1 MSCAFL
7 DFRLYGNDINT
18 EPIITMTNTNNYR
31 TIAKRVISSEASAL
45 EKLSKNIP
53 EDFNTIIEF
62 LLSFTGRVIFTGI
75 GKSGYIARKIAA
87 SFSSTGMPAFYLHP
101 AEASHGDLG
110 MVTRDDLVIMI
121 SNSGETKELF
131 NIIEYCNNS
140 SIKIA
145 AMTMNKNSTLAKRSD
160 FLLIV
165 PEYSEASVI
174 GAPTISSLIMLSL
187 GDALMTVIHEKR
199 GFTKDD
205 FKVYH
210 PGGTIGANL
219 TKIKNLMRS
228 GDEIPL
234 VYEDTSFAETIIVM
248 NKKRL
253 GCTLVTDKNQNL
265 VGIITDGDLRRHI
278 NAQIHLKTASNIMT
292 KNPIHISSEILAK
305 EALNLMKAKNITN
318 LPIIDANII
327 TGIIHIHDL
336 LRIGVN

>member
-1 MSCAFL
+1 
-7 DFRLYGNDINT
+7 
-18 EPIITMTNTNNYR
+18 MTNTNNYR

-45 EKLSKNIP
+45 EKLSENIP

-174 GAPTISSLIMLSL
+174 GVPTISSLIMLSL

-318 LPIIDANII
+318 VPIIDANII

>member
-1 MSCAFL
+1 M
-7 DFRLYGNDINT
+7 NH
-18 EPIITMTNTNNYR
+18 TNNYQI
-31 TIAKRVISSEASAL
+31 IAKRVIFSEASAL
-45 EKLSKNIP
+45 EKLSENIP
-53 EDFNTIIEF
+53 EDFNRIIEF
-62 LLSFTGRVIFTGI
+62 LLSFKGRIILTGI

-110 MVTRDDLVIMI
+110 MVTRNDLVIML

-131 NIIEYCNNS
+131 NIIEYCKNS

-160 FLLIV
+160 FLLIL
-165 PEYSEASVI
+165 PEYQEASLI

-205 FKVYH
+205 FKIYH

-234 VYEDTSFAETIIVM
+234 VYEDTSFAKTIIIM

-265 VGIITDGDLRRHI
+265 IGIITDGDLRRHI
-278 NAQIHLKTASNIMT
+278 NDQIHLKTASSIMT
-292 KNPIHISSEILAK
+292 KNPIYISSEIFAK

-318 LPIIDANII
+318 IPIVDDNII
-327 TGIIHIHDL
+327 IGIIHIHDL
-336 LRIGVN
+336 LRMGVN

>member
-1 MSCAFL
+1 
-7 DFRLYGNDINT
+7 
-18 EPIITMTNTNNYR
+18 MTNTNNYR
-31 TIAKRVISSEASAL
+31 IIAKRVISSEASAL
-45 EKLSKNIP
+45 EKLSENIP
-53 EDFNTIIEF
+53 EDFNRIIEF
-62 LLSFTGRVIFTGI
+62 LLSFKGRIILTGI

-110 MVTRDDLVIMI
+110 MVTRNDIVIML

-131 NIIEYCNNS
+131 NIIEYCKNS

-165 PEYSEASVI
+165 PEYQEASVI
-174 GAPTISSLIMLSL
+174 GVPTISSLIMLSL

-205 FKVYH
+205 FKIYH

-234 VYEDTSFAETIIVM
+234 VYEDTSFAKTIIIM

-278 NAQIHLKTASNIMT
+278 NDQIHLKTASSIMT
-292 KNPIHISSEILAK
+292 KKPIHISSEIFAK

-318 LPIIDANII
+318 IPIVDDNII
-327 TGIIHIHDL
+327 IGIIHIHDL
-336 LRIGVN
+336 LRIGVS

>member
-1 MSCAFL
+1 
-7 DFRLYGNDINT
+7 
-18 EPIITMTNTNNYR
+18 
-31 TIAKRVISSEASAL
+31 
-45 EKLSKNIP
+45 
-53 EDFNTIIEF
+53 
-62 LLSFTGRVIFTGI
+62 
-75 GKSGYIARKIAA
+75 
-87 SFSSTGMPAFYLHP
+87 MPAFYLHP
-101 AEASHGDLG
+101 VEASHGDLG
-110 MVTRDDLVIMI
+110 MVMRDDLVIML

-131 NIIEYCNNS
+131 NIIEYCKNS

-160 FLLIV
+160 FSLIV
-165 PEYSEASVI
+165 PEYHEASAI

-205 FKVYH
+205 FKIYH

-248 NKKRL
+248 NKKCL
-253 GCTLVTDKNQNL
+253 GCTLVMDKNQNL

-278 NAQIHLKTASNIMT
+278 NDQIHLKTASNIMT
-292 KNPIHISSEILAK
+292 KNPIHSAPSIFAK

-318 LPIIDANII
+318 IPIVDDNVII
-327 TGIIHIHDL
+327 GIIHIHDL
-336 LRIGVN
+336 LRIGVS

>member
-1 MSCAFL
+1 
-7 DFRLYGNDINT
+7 
-18 EPIITMTNTNNYR
+18 MTNTNNYHI
-31 TIAKRVISSEASAL
+31 IAKRVISNEASAL
-45 EKLSKNIP
+45 EKLSENIP
-53 EDFNTIIEF
+53 EDFNKIVEF
-62 LLSFTGRVIFTGI
+62 LLSFKGRVILTGI

-110 MVTRDDLVIMI
+110 MITKDDLVIML

-131 NIIEYCNNS
+131 NITTYCKNS

-160 FLLIV
+160 FLLII
-165 PEYSEASVI
+165 PEYPEASVI

-187 GDALMTVIHEKR
+187 GDALMTAVHEKR

-205 FKVYH
+205 FKIYH

-234 VYEDTSFAETIIVM
+234 VYEDTSFAETVIIM

-253 GCTLVTDKNQNL
+253 GCALVTDKNKNL
-265 VGIITDGDLRRHI
+265 LGIITDGDLRRHI
-278 NAQIHLKTASNIMT
+278 SDQIHLKTASSIMT
-292 KNPIHISSEILAK
+292 KNPTCISSETFAK
-305 EALNLMKAKNITN
+305 ETLNLMKSKNITN
-318 LPIIDANII
+318 IPIVDDNVI

-336 LRIGVN
+336 LKVGVS

>member
-1 MSCAFL
+1 M
-7 DFRLYGNDINT
+7 NH
-18 EPIITMTNTNNYR
+18 TNNYQI
-31 TIAKRVISSEASAL
+31 IAKRVISSAASAL

-53 EDFNTIIEF
+53 EDFSRIIEF
-62 LLSFTGRVIFTGI
+62 LLSFKGRIILTGI

-110 MVTRDDLVIMI
+110 MVTRHDLVIML

-131 NIIEYCNNS
+131 NVVEYCKNF

-145 AMTMNKNSTLAKRSD
+145 AMTMDKNSTLAKRSD

-165 PEYSEASVI
+165 PEHPEASLI

-187 GDALMTVIHEKR
+187 GDALITVIHEQR

-205 FKVYH
+205 FKIYH
-210 PGGTIGANL
+210 PGGIIGANL

-234 VYEDTSFAETIIVM
+234 VYEDTSFADTIIIM

-265 VGIITDGDLRRHI
+265 IGIITDGDLRRHI
-278 NAQIHLKTASNIMT
+278 NDQIHLKTASSVMT
-292 KNPIHISSEILAK
+292 KNPIYISSEIFAK
-305 EALNLMKAKNITN
+305 EALNLMQAKNITN
-318 LPIIDANII
+318 IPIVDDNII
-327 TGIIHIHDL
+327 IGIIHIHDL
-336 LRIGVN
+336 LRMGVS

>member
-1 MSCAFL
+1 M
-7 DFRLYGNDINT
+7 T
-18 EPIITMTNTNNYR
+18 KTMTDTNNYR
-31 TIAKRVISSEASAL
+31 AIAKRVISNEASAL
-45 EKLSKNIP
+45 EKLSENIP
-53 EDFNTIIEF
+53 EDFNKIVEF
-62 LLSFTGRVIFTGI
+62 LLSFKGRVILTGI

-110 MVTRDDLVIMI
+110 MIAKDDLVIML

-131 NIIEYCNNS
+131 NITAYCKNS

-160 FLLIV
+160 FLLII
-165 PEYSEASVI
+165 PEYPEASVI

-187 GDALMTVIHEKR
+187 GDALMTAVHEKR

-205 FKVYH
+205 FKIYH

-234 VYEDTSFAETIIVM
+234 VYEDTSFAETVIIM

-253 GCTLVTDKNQNL
+253 GCAIVTDKNKNL
-265 VGIITDGDLRRHI
+265 LGIITDGDLRRHI
-278 NAQIHLKTASNIMT
+278 SDQIHLKTASSIMT
-292 KNPIHISSEILAK
+292 KNPTCISSETFAK
-305 EALNLMKAKNITN
+305 ETLNLMKSKNITN
-318 LPIIDANII
+318 IPIVDDNII

-336 LRIGVN
+336 LKVGVS

>member
-1 MSCAFL
+1 
-7 DFRLYGNDINT
+7 
-18 EPIITMTNTNNYR
+18 MTNTNNYR

-45 EKLSKNIP
+45 EKLSENIP

-174 GAPTISSLIMLSL
+174 GVPTISSLIMLSL
-187 GDALMTVIHEKR
+187 GDALMTVLHEKR
-199 GFTKDD
+199 GFTRDD

-318 LPIIDANII
+318 VPIIDANII

>member
-1 MSCAFL
+1 
-7 DFRLYGNDINT
+7 
-18 EPIITMTNTNNYR
+18 MTDTNNYQI
-31 TIAKRVISSEASAL
+31 IAKRVISSEASAL
-45 EKLSKNIP
+45 EKLSENIP
-53 EDFNTIIEF
+53 EDFNRIIEF
-62 LLSFTGRVIFTGI
+62 LLSFKGRIILTGI

-110 MVTRDDLVIMI
+110 MVTRNDLVIML

-131 NIIEYCNNS
+131 NIIEYCKNS

-165 PEYSEASVI
+165 PEYPEASVI

-205 FKVYH
+205 FKIYH

-228 GDEIPL
+228 GDAIPL
-234 VYEDTSFAETIIVM
+234 VYEDTSFAETIIIM

-265 VGIITDGDLRRHI
+265 VGIITDGDLRRHV
-278 NAQIHLKTASNIMT
+278 NDQIHLKTASSIMT
-292 KNPIHISSEILAK
+292 KNPIHISSEIFAK

-318 LPIIDANII
+318 IPIVDDNII
-327 TGIIHIHDL
+327 IGIIHIHDL
-336 LRIGVN
+336 LRIGVS

>member
-1 MSCAFL
+1 
-7 DFRLYGNDINT
+7 
-18 EPIITMTNTNNYR
+18 
-31 TIAKRVISSEASAL
+31 
-45 EKLSKNIP
+45 
-53 EDFNTIIEF
+53 
-62 LLSFTGRVIFTGI
+62 
-75 GKSGYIARKIAA
+75 
-87 SFSSTGMPAFYLHP
+87 MPAFYLHP

-110 MVTRDDLVIMI
+110 MVTRNDLVIML

-131 NIIEYCNNS
+131 NVIEYCKNS

-145 AMTMNKNSTLAKRSD
+145 VMTMNKNSTLAKRSD

-165 PEYSEASVI
+165 PEYPEASII

-205 FKVYH
+205 FKIYH

-278 NAQIHLKTASNIMT
+278 NDQIHLKTASSIMT
-292 KNPIHISSEILAK
+292 KNPIHISSDIFAK

-318 LPIIDANII
+318 IPIVDDNVII
-327 TGIIHIHDL
+327 GMIHIHDL
-336 LRIGVN
+336 LRIGVS

>member
-1 MSCAFL
+1 
-7 DFRLYGNDINT
+7 
-18 EPIITMTNTNNYR
+18 MTNTNNYR

-45 EKLSKNIP
+45 EKLSENIP
-53 EDFNTIIEF
+53 EDFNKIIEF
-62 LLSFTGRVIFTGI
+62 LLSFKGRVILTGI
-75 GKSGYIARKIAA
+75 GKSGYIARKIAS

-110 MVTRDDLVIMI
+110 MVMRDDLVIML

-131 NIIEYCNNS
+131 NIIEYCKHS

-145 AMTMNKNSTLAKRSD
+145 VMTMNKNSTLAKRSD

-187 GDALMTVIHEKR
+187 GDALMTVIHEER

-265 VGIITDGDLRRHI
+265 VGIITDGDLHRHI
-278 NAQIHLKTASNIMT
+278 NDQIHLKTASNIMT
-292 KNPIHISSEILAK
+292 KNPIHISSEIFAK

-318 LPIIDANII
+318 VPIVDDNII

-336 LRIGVN
+336 LRIGAN